1 MRNINASIDIINVF
15 VFQSGDLT
23 VIGILVDADLI
34 LELLMNRNQR
44 LEDISELFDQA
55 QPLIKM
61 YVTDFGWEKICAYA
75 NRFQNSHIAQ
85 VVIDW
90 LKEKVDVCTVDKNVL
105 QQARLSPI
113 QDFESAVEYA
123 CAMYQEFYA
132 VVTHRYQ
139 DFVTAPSQNLIWSVS
154 DLQIRTSLEAQ
165 FQATVSFSKTERS
178 SC

>member
-1 MRNINASIDIINVF
+1 MKNANAFLDIINVLIF
-15 VFQSGDLT
+15 KSGDLT

-44 LEDISELFDQA
+44 LEDISELFDRA

-75 NRFQNSHIAQ
+75 SRFQSSQIAQ

-90 LKEKVDVCTVDKNVL
+90 LKEKIDVCAVDKNVL
-105 QQARLSPI
+105 HQARLSPI
-113 QDFESAVEYA
+113 QDFESAVEYT
-123 CAMYQEFYA
+123 CAMYQELGA

-139 DFVTAPSQNLIWSVS
+139 DFVTAPNKFAIWSVS
-154 DLQIRTSLEAQ
+154 DLQMRTSLEAQ
-165 FQATVSFSKTERS
+165 FQATVN
-178 SC
+178 

>member
-1 MRNINASIDIINVF
+1 
-15 VFQSGDLT
+15 
-23 VIGILVDADLI
+23 VIGILIDADLV
-34 LELLMNRNQR
+34 LEVLMNRNQL
-44 LEDISELFDQA
+44 LEDIGGLFDQT

-75 NRFQNSHIAQ
+75 SRFQNSQIAQ

-90 LKEKVDVCTVDKNVL
+90 LKEKIEICAVDKNVL

-113 QDFESAVEYA
+113 QDFESAVEYT

-132 VVTHRYQ
+132 IVTHRYQ
-139 DFVTAPSQNLIWSVS
+139 DFVTAPNKFVIWSVS
-154 DLQIRTSLEAQ
+154 DLQTRTSLEAQ
-165 FQATVSFSKTERS
+165 FQATVFRKTENY